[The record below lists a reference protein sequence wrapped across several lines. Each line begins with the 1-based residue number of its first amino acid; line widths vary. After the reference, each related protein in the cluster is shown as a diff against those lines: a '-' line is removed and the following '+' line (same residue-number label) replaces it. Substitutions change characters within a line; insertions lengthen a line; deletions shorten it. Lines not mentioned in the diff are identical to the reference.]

1 MHACSRDK
9 PWLCRRRSSE
19 LENFPPS
26 ARLGYEASSAELRQ
40 SKSSIELFPLT
51 LCLSEYQLITFTS
64 SVTATYKFVYN
75 IVKLPF
81 YKYIL

>member
-1 MHACSRDK
+1 M
-9 PWLCRRRSSE
+9 
-19 LENFPPS
+19 LEAATSLVFAVDEVANSKIFHLS

-40 SKSSIELFPLT
+40 SKSGIELSPPT

-64 SVTATYKFVYN
+64 SVTATYKLAYN

>member
-1 MHACSRDK
+1 MLVAATSLGFAVDEVVNSK
-9 PWLCRRRSSE
+9 IFL
-19 LENFPPS
+19 PPLGS
-26 ARLGYEASSAELRQ
+26 AMRPAQLSCE
-40 SKSSIELFPLT
+40 SKSGIELFPLT